1 MLKKKIE
8 FSLFR
13 GKDIDRAIK
22 ELKEYKK
29 DLLRKTALLR
39 ERIAET
45 IKNYADLDF
54 SVAIV
59 DDIISGTGSAKFAN
73 VNVKIETNGN
83 ITVIIADGK
92 DAVWVEFGAGV
103 YHNGS
108 VGSSPNPLGENLGF
122 RIGEYGLGYG
132 KYETWYF
139 KDRET
144 GEKKVTRGTPASMP
158 MYKALESVINN
169 FQGIV
174 GEVFK

>member
-1 MLKKKIE
+1 MLNKKIE

-13 GKDIDRAIK
+13 GGGIGKAIK

-45 IKNYADLDF
+45 IKHHADLDF

-59 DDIISGTGSAKFAN
+59 DDITSGTGSAKFAN

-103 YHNGS
+103 YHNGP
-108 VGSSPNPLGENLGF
+108 VGSSPNPLGRNLGYT
-122 RIGEYGLGYG
+122 IGGFGTRGERQ
-132 KYETWYF
+132 TWMF
-139 KDRET
+139 KDEIS
-144 GEKKVTRGTPASMP
+144 GEKKFTHGTPASMP